1 MRLFTCSVFV
11 TFLCLGCATGSGKPW
26 SASTARYATRDGG
39 LLLAATQADQ
49 CDEIGRKRIVK
60 LAYLWPANPLQE
72 SDLKASD
79 LPARRFRTEL
89 TPGDIGFSLLGF
101 MVGIVTETTVA
112 EACQS
117 PLVVVSASELARL
130 RLAEQNAATAAPIET
145 RQVAFSDRTSSASR
159 PAFPELS
166 MDLAKPRSTFTVYFA
181 FASAQLSSTEEQRLT
196 AIAGEL
202 KKSISGRKVL
212 IVGHADHLGQQQ
224 WNDSLANLRARTI
237 QDKLYRAGLDL
248 KLLIPVSASANWPSG
263 ISANPQASPAAIIDR
278 RVEIILVRDE
288 K

>member
-1 MRLFTCSVFV
+1 MRTLTCSVLV
-11 TFLCLGCATGSGKPW
+11 TFFFLGCATGSGKPW
-26 SASTARYATRDGG
+26 SVSTARYATRDGG
-39 LLLAATQADQ
+39 LMLAATQADQ

-60 LAYLWPANPLQE
+60 LAYLWPANQLQE

-79 LPARRFRTEL
+79 LPARRFRTEV

-117 PLVVVSASELARL
+117 PLVVVNASELARL
-130 RLAEQNAATAAPIET
+130 RAAEQNAATASPET
-145 RQVAFSDRTSSASR
+145 RQVAFSDRASSDSR
-159 PAFPELS
+159 AAFPELS
-166 MDLAKPRSTFTVYFA
+166 LDLGKPRSTFTVYFA
-181 FASAQLSSTEEQRLT
+181 FASAQLSSTEEQRLM
-196 AIAGEL
+196 AIVGEL

-248 KLLIPVSASANWPSG
+248 KSLIPVSASANWPSG
-263 ISANPQASPAAIIDR
+263 TASNSQLSTGAIIDR